1 MRFSIL
7 RWWALLIFP
16 ILRWALIIFSLL
28 MVVFFDFGFDF
39 VIPNS
44 FGVGVGVDADADADG
59 NRTFPFLNGGNRNT
73 PKHCTSSSTSSTFA
87 VGELR

>member
-7 RWWALLIFP
+7 RRWALL
-16 ILRWALIIFSLL
+16 IFSLL
-28 MVVFFDFGFDF
+28 MVVFFFFGFDF

-44 FGVGVGVDADADADG
+44 FDVDVDVGVGVGVDADG
-59 NRTFPFLNGGNRNT
+59 RNRTFPFLNGGNRNT
-73 PKHCTSSSTSSTFA
+73 PKHCTSSSTSSTFL